1 VATPTLAKSPT
12 PEFPQHQGTTIEEL
26 ERLVERVSRP
36 KPPQPDLSTTITTPT
51 DEERRERNAA
61 MLNALW
67 ALGEQMAEQAFEL
80 PRPKPDP
87 LTIALN
93 GFPDVNTSR
102 NYYACCGE

>member
-1 VATPTLAKSPT
+1 MATPTLAKSPT

-26 ERLVERVSRP
+26 ERLVENVSQP
-36 KPPQPDLSTTITTPT
+36 KPPQPAPAPVT
-51 DEERRERNAA
+51 DPREQNAA
-61 MLNALW
+61 ILLDLW
-67 ALGEQMAEQAFEL
+67 QQGERWAEQAVEL